1 VFGAAIID
9 QLEAEQLSD
18 LRQKQIHADS
28 NKSKHTEAGV
38 ERPQPLPIGA
48 GVTGGYQSLQR
59 VVEAVKTAIALGEA
73 VIPEGDGAIAECK
86 AAIVGGDGVIAGG
99 NAVITEGVAG
109 IAGGEVAI
117 VEGDGVMG

>member
-1 VFGAAIID
+1 MV
-9 QLEAEQLSD
+9 
-18 LRQKQIHADS
+18 
-28 NKSKHTEAGV
+28 GV

-48 GVTGGYQSLQR
+48 AVTGGYQSLQR
-59 VVEAVKTAIALGEA
+59 VVEAVETAIALGEA

-86 AAIVGGDGVIAGG
+86 AAIVGG